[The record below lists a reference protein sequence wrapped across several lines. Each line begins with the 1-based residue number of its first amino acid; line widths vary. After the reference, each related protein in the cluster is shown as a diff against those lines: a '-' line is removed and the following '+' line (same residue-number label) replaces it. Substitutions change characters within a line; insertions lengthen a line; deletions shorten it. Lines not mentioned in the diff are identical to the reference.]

1 MWNNT
6 LGFLRPKLASV
17 LAVCMIGMMGGT
29 ASTGVVRD
37 TEGFSQ
43 HVITATTLATEKLES
58 IKALGFHKLSPAPTT
73 SHEEYNT
80 MTDFPMFRRQTVVEA
95 HTPDIGMKTVTV
107 TVLWDGN
114 ANAVRMSLIV
124 AE

>member
-6 LGFLRPKLASV
+6 LGFLRPRLASV
-17 LAVCMIGMMGGT
+17 LAVCMIGLMGGT
-29 ASTGVVRD
+29 ASPGAVRD
-37 TEGFSQ
+37 TAAFSQ
-43 HVITATTLATEKLES
+43 HVMTATTLATEKLES
-58 IKALGFHKLSPAPTT
+58 LKAMGFHQLSLAQTT
-73 SHEEYNT
+73 VNEEYNT
-80 MTDFPMFRRQTVVEA
+80 LTEFPMFRRQTVVEA